1 MPDQLQL
8 RGGTTAEHTSFT
20 GASKEVTIDTT
31 KKTAVVHDAST
42 AGGNPLMREDGAN
55 SALINGSAAEPALAF
70 AAGDGDNGIYS
81 PGADQVAIST
91 NGTGRLF
98 VDASGKLGVGT
109 SNPVRTLH
117 LHEPSSSY
125 NLISIT
131 NDTTGTVSYTHLT
144 LPTIYS
150 V

>member
-8 RGGTTAEHTSFT
+8 RGGTTAQHETFT

-70 AAGDGDNGIYS
+70 AAGDADNGIYS

-91 NGTGRLF
+91 NGTERVEWGASEVVFNDGGADYDFRVEGDTNANLFF
-98 VDASGKLGVGT
+98 VDAGNDRIGT
-109 SNPVRTLH
+109 IVDAVLQAAKQFE
-117 LHEPSSSY
+117 L
-125 NLISIT
+125 
-131 NDTTGTVSYTHLT
+131 
-144 LPTIYS
+144 
-150 V
+150 